1 MDEVIKFKLPIII
14 VRSYVPMLRPFKKNT
29 REEVVYC
36 CCCKNGY
43 ALYDYDCPKTDFQFG
58 ETFNMSLNVD
68 LIYC

>member
-14 VRSYVPMLRPFKKNT
+14 VRSYVPMLRPFKKNS

-43 ALYDYDCPKTDFQFG
+43 ALYDYDVPKTDF
-58 ETFNMSLNVD
+58 
-68 LIYC
+68 